1 MTKYSTTKQNQSIM
15 KQENKILDRLF
26 IQLQTAHSTAR
37 IEAILSQI
45 WNIWL
50 HTGNVEMNTLVRLG
64 TESLSKGDYND
75 AINIFTQV
83 IDRNSEFAEG
93 WNKRATAYYLRG
105 NYKSAMDDIYQTLR
119 LENRHFGALA
129 GLATIYSEIGDEHGV
144 LNTLEKLYQI
154 HPFQPK
160 LKEQIDELRSR
171 LN

>member
-1 MTKYSTTKQNQSIM
+1 M
-15 KQENKILDRLF
+15 KQDNKILDRLF

-37 IEAILSQI
+37 IEAILTQI
-45 WNIWL
+45 WHIWL
-50 HTGNVEMNTLVRLG
+50 NTGNVEMNTLVRLG
-64 TESLSKGDYND
+64 TESLSKGDYTD

-83 IDRNSEFAEG
+83 VDRNPHFAEG
-93 WNKRATAYYLRG
+93 WNKRATAFYLRG
-105 NYKSAMDDIYQTLR
+105 NYKAAIDDIDRTLG

-144 LNTLEKLYQI
+144 LNTLKKLYQI

-160 LKEQIDELRSR
+160 LKDQIDELSSR